1 MILVE
6 EILNMDPKTFT
17 ETDAMYKFYWL
28 IAFPVQGVCRFVSWY
43 VAYIVTAY

>member
-28 IAFPVQGVCRFVSWY
+28 IAFPVQGVCRFVSW
-43 VAYIVTAY
+43 